1 MYKVHDFKVLVCVL
15 NEVHTSSFSLSMN
28 GNLFCRKYVHHEKMT
43 HFYRIPNTSF
53 VILKES
59 SSKSKESFY
68 YKLDGNSYMLV
79 FSCTHTQISYG
90 LFMWSDAKNLRN
102 ICEIFAKYSQ
112 KIRENS
118 QKFCQ
123 KFVKNSRILIFR
135 EFFANFLR
143 IFCEFFANI
152 SQIFHKYFVNISRKF
167 CEFFASDHVKSPL
180 LTIQQHLCYKFTKN
194 FKRKKL

>member
-1 MYKVHDFKVLVCVL
+1 MYKVHDFKVLVYVL

-112 KIRENS
+112 KIRERLTDS
-118 QKFCQ
+118 SRGLTQKIREIFA
-123 KFVKNSRILIFR
+123 KNLRNIR
-135 EFFANFLR
+135 E
-143 IFCEFFANI
+143 I
-152 SQIFHKYFVNISRKF
+152 
-167 CEFFASDHVKSPL
+167 
-180 LTIQQHLCYKFTKN
+180 FTKYLRN
-194 FKRKKL
+194 ICEIFAKKS

>member
-1 MYKVHDFKVLVCVL
+1 MRHVPCRRRSCRLCVINFCKAETLSTASKCFRILLGIQSHLYVVLQAKFLAFYSLFLLFHFLKNRNNVVNKNTFSIRCWTMYKVHDFKVLVYVL

-79 FSCTHTQISYG
+79 FSCTHT
-90 LFMWSDAKNLRN
+90 
-102 ICEIFAKYSQ
+102 
-112 KIRENS
+112 
-118 QKFCQ
+118 
-123 KFVKNSRILIFR
+123 
-135 EFFANFLR
+135 
-143 IFCEFFANI
+143 
-152 SQIFHKYFVNISRKF
+152 
-167 CEFFASDHVKSPL
+167 
-180 LTIQQHLCYKFTKN
+180 
-194 FKRKKL
+194 